1 MTDEYVLDRL
11 IGMGLKFYLNQDT
24 GYYEADALNG
34 VGLYLRGSSESRIFL
49 VFILGKRKKYTIVEP
64 PCPIW
69 KRGKNAPPVKQKLE
83 ALLKQ
88 AQAQC
93 GSRNFEQREDEIRN
107 EILSAAIGWNRG

>member
-1 MTDEYVLDRL
+1 MTDEYALDQL

-24 GYYEADALNG
+24 GCYEADALGG
-34 VGLYLRGSSESRIFL
+34 VELYLRGSSESRIFL
-49 VFILGKRKKYTIVEP
+49 VFIFGKRKKYTITEP

-69 KRGKNAPPVKQKLE
+69 KRGKNIPPVKQKLE

-93 GSRNFEQREDEIRN
+93 GGRKFLQMEDEIRN
-107 EILSAAIGWNRG
+107 EILNAAVGWNS